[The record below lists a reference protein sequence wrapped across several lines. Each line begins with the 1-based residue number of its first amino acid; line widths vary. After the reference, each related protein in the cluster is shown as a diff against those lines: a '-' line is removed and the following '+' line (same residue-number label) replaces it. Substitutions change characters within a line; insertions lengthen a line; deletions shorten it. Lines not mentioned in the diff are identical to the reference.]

1 LDYTQKRG
9 KRFDKTERR
18 KKIADLNFKAQL
30 EDFWYLQEKKIR
42 LGNDYLFKI
51 NKEEELSD
59 EY

>member
-1 LDYTQKRG
+1 MDYTQKRG